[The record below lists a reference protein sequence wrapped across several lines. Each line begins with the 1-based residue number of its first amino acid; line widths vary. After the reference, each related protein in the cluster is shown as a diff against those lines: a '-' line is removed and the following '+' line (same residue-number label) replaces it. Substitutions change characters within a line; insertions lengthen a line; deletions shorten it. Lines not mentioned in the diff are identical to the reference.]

1 MSEQVFTNAKIVL
14 ADEVVD
20 GSIAVEGGVITQIS
34 ERPSSLS
41 GAIDLEGDY
50 LIPGLVELHTDNLE
64 RHIMPRPKSFW
75 PLDAALLNHDRE
87 VASAGITTVFD
98 AMFVGDD
105 DGEVREGVQVSELA
119 DVMRKLRSERALK
132 ADHMIHWRCEVS
144 SDNVFGKIENLIG
157 QEETGLVSVMDHTP
171 GQRQFASIEQ
181 YAIYYKGKFGLND
194 EEFEQFM
201 VKRIEKR
208 DRNSE
213 KNRRLIVELAND
225 RKVPLASHDDATV
238 GHVDEAIDDGIVVA
252 EFPTTLEAAKASHEN
267 DLKVL
272 MGAPNVVRGKSHS
285 GNISARELASH
296 GYLDILSSDYV
307 PYSLLYGAILLE
319 RECEG
324 ISLPQAIAT
333 VTKNPAGQVGMTD
346 RGEIAVGKKAD
357 LVRFRNDGNV
367 PTTIEVWK
375 HGMRIS

>member
-1 MSEQVFTNAKIVL
+1 MPEQIFTNAKIVL
-14 ADEVVD
+14 ANEVVD
-20 GSIAVEGGVITQIS
+20 GSITIQGGVITNVS
-34 ERPSSLS
+34 EAPSSLA
-41 GAIDLEGDY
+41 GAVDLEGDY
-50 LIPGLVELHTDNLE
+50 LIPGLIELHTDNLE
-64 RHIMPRPKSFW
+64 RHMMPRPKSFW
-75 PLDAALLNHDRE
+75 PMDAALLNHDRE

-105 DGEVREGVQVSELA
+105 DNDVREGVPVSELA
-119 DVMRKLRSERALK
+119 TAMRQLQAERALK
-132 ADHMIHWRCEVS
+132 IDHMVHWRCEVS
-144 SDNVFGKIENLIG
+144 SDEVYTKIEELIE
-157 QEETGLVSVMDHTP
+157 QEETGLISVMDHTP

-181 YAIYYKGKFGLND
+181 YAVYYQGKFGLND
-194 EEFEQFM
+194 EEFQKFM
-201 VKRIEKR
+201 ANRIEKR
-208 DRNSE
+208 DRNSY
-213 KNRRLIVELAND
+213 KNRRSIVALANE
-225 RKVPLASHDDATV
+225 RNIPLASHDDATV
-238 GHVDEAIDDGIVVA
+238 EHVDEAIDDGIVVA

-307 PYSLLYGAILLE
+307 PYSLLYGAVLLE

-333 VTKNPAGQVGMTD
+333 VTKNPAEQVGMTD
-346 RGEIAVGKKAD
+346 RGEIAIGKKAD

-375 HGMRIS
+375 HGVRIS